1 MQTLNDQQL
10 SKHKLITG
18 MEKVHKTTLKKIR
31 TILWQTNAKWY
42 KLLQLYELNYMKLI
56 VIIVLI
62 ESKEVLLKMIMWKPG
77 KAILI
82 LQVQETSKKSL
93 RNFVV

>member
-1 MQTLNDQQL
+1 
-10 SKHKLITG
+10 
-18 MEKVHKTTLKKIR
+18 
-31 TILWQTNAKWY
+31 
-42 KLLQLYELNYMKLI
+42 MKLI